1 MKLTRLV
8 EIARGDAPADLVLK
22 NARLVNVFSGEV
34 EETDIAISGSRI
46 VGVGNGYAGKD
57 EMDLHGAYVAPGF
70 IDAHVHIESSMM
82 SVREF
87 SRVVVTHGVTTVIA
101 DPHEIANV
109 LGLDGIR
116 YILEMAKYGP
126 ISVYVMV
133 PSCVPATDMGTSGAR
148 LNSYDM
154 APLLSD
160 PWVLGMGEMMN
171 FPGVVHG
178 DPDVM
183 AKLEAFRNAPL
194 DGHAPGLSGKAL
206 QAYVATGISSDH
218 ESTTVEE
225 AAEKLRL
232 GMMVYLREATNAH
245 NLVDLL
251 PLVNEKNVHRLAFCT
266 DDRHPPDLLDEGTI
280 DFMIRTAVE
289 HGVDPLLAIRM
300 ATLNPAVHYGL
311 HDKGAIAPG
320 RRADMVIFDS
330 LEEIRPRIV
339 FRGGKLVVR
348 DGEMVPWPPH
358 PRKVS
363 LRSSMNIRW
372 DQVDFRIPN
381 GGDRIRVIG
390 VVPDQLVTEHLVMDA
405 AVEGGFAVADVSRDV
420 LKMAVIERH
429 QATGNVGKGFVHG
442 IGLKRGAIA
451 SSVAHDAH
459 NLVVIGADDRSM
471 WTAAHAVAD
480 MMGGLAVADGE
491 KILATLPLP
500 IAGLMSTLPAEEV
513 RERMDELLDAAHSL
527 GSGLHDPF
535 MAMSFLAL
543 EVIPSL
549 KLTDQ
554 GLVDVDRFEFVPVF
568 VQ

>member
-1 MKLTRLV
+1 MELARLV
-8 EIARGDAPADLVLK
+8 DVARGDKPADLVLK
-22 NARLVNVFSGEV
+22 NARLVNVFNGEI
-34 EETDIAISGSRI
+34 EETDIAVSGSRI
-46 VGVGNGYAGKD
+46 VGISKGYVGK
-57 EMDLHGAYVAPGF
+57 EELDLGGAYVAPGF

-178 DPDVM
+178 DPDVV
-183 AKLEAFRNAPL
+183 AKLRAFRGAPL

-206 QAYVATGISSDH
+206 QAYVSTGISSDH

-266 DDRHPPDLLDEGTI
+266 DDRHPPDLLDEGSI
-280 DFMIRTAVE
+280 DFMIRTAVD
-289 HGVDPLLAIRM
+289 HGVDPVLAIRM
-300 ATLNPAVHYGL
+300 ATLNPATHYGL
-311 HDKGAIAPG
+311 HDKGAVAPG
-320 RRADMVIFDS
+320 RRADMVVFDS
-330 LEEIRPRIV
+330 LEDIRPRLV
-339 FRGGKLVVR
+339 FRGGKLVVK
-348 DGEMVPWPPH
+348 DGRMVPWPPH

-363 LRSSMNIRW
+363 LRSSMNVRW

-381 GGDRIRVIG
+381 GGDRVRVIG

-405 AVEGGFAVADVSRDV
+405 AVEDGLAVADISRDI

-442 IGLKRGAIA
+442 IGLKSGAIA

-480 MMGGLAVADGE
+480 MMGGLAVADGDR
-491 KILATLPLP
+491 ILATLPLP
-500 IAGLMSTLPAEEV
+500 IAGLMSTLPAEEI
-513 RERMDELLDAAHSL
+513 RGRMDELLDAAHSL

-554 GLVDVDRFEFVPVF
+554 GLVDVDRFEFVPLF
-568 VQ
+568 V